1 MMITVL
7 GRVWD
12 KTHIL
17 SDNHLLSVLGL
28 SESQI
33 GQSGYFLL
41 EKVGFNYR
49 IVNNVMKKP

>member
-17 SDNHLLSVLGL
+17 SDNHLLSVFGL

-41 EKVGFNYR
+41 EKVGFNWK
-49 IVNNVMKKP
+49 IVNNVIKKP

>member
-41 EKVGFNYR
+41 EKVGFNWKV
-49 IVNNVMKKP
+49 VNNVIKKP

>member
-1 MMITVL
+1 MITVL

-17 SDNHLLSVLGL
+17 SDNHLFSVLGL
-28 SESQI
+28 SKSQI

-41 EKVGFNYR
+41 EKVGFNWK
-49 IVNNVMKKP
+49 IVNDVMKKP